1 MVLLV
6 GINVLGAP
14 PQTHSLHLFED
25 LLQVLISP
33 KRCGARFSL
42 KNAQNAFGLRRLRM
56 LQTLSGPFP
65 ADQ

>member
-33 KRCGARFSL
+33 KRCGWR
-42 KNAQNAFGLRRLRM
+42 
-56 LQTLSGPFP
+56 
-65 ADQ
+65 